1 VSLTSKSFCTGS
13 LSAVSSASASS
24 ALSAKRGASPLFRD
38 QGPPVLGRQQAQRR
52 APFLEYLARNG
63 ALLGRD
69 GAPRFAD
76 NALLA
81 LALLTAESEPV
92 QKDLLVRLTIN
103 LMVDPATSARA

>member
-1 VSLTSKSFCTGS
+1 MTATSAAPRGEVVLYEASDAELRLEVKLERESVW
-13 LSAVSSASASS
+13 LSQAQMVE
-24 ALSAKRGASPLFRD
+24 LFQRD
-38 QGPPVLGRQQAQRR
+38 QSVVSGSK
-52 APFLEYLARNG
+52 RNG